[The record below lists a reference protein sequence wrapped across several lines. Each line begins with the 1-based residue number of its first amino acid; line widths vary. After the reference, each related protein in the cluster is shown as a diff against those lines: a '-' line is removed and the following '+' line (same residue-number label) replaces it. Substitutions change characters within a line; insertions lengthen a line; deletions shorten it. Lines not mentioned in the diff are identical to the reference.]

1 MWAHGFLLVGG
12 EKMSKTKLTGIHPF
26 ELIDHFGVDAYR
38 YYFMREIQ
46 FGGDGNFSWESMVE
60 RYNAD
65 LANDFGNLA
74 SRVLAMTA
82 SYFEGAVPPRP
93 AEPGPEARL
102 AETAARVAAAMD
114 EDVRAMRITESL
126 TTAWDL
132 IKDANRWLVEVEPR
146 GRWPRTRTGG
156 RSWSAPSTRA
166 WRCCGSWRS
175 CCSRSCRPR
184 RARCGRRWGCPGR
197 SRTSD

>member
-1 MWAHGFLLVGG
+1 MLMAAGIEPPTQVWAHGFLLVGG

-46 FGGDGNFSWESMVE
+46 FGGDGSFSWESMLE

-82 SYFEGAVPPRP
+82 VLFRRGGTRRGL
-93 AEPGPEARL
+93 AEPGPEAPAGRKRPS
-102 AETAARVAAAMD
+102 EWPNAMD
-114 EDVRAMRITESL
+114 EHVAGHADL
-126 TTAWDL
+126 TGIARRGVG
-132 IKDANRWLVEVEPR
+132 AHQGRQPVAGR
-146 GRWPRTRTGG
+146 GRAVEGGQGPGRGG
-156 RSWSAPSTRA
+156 RSSSGPSTRA
-166 WRCCGSWRS
+166 SRCCGSWRS
-175 CCSRSCRPR
+175 
-184 RARCGRRWGCPGR
+184 
-197 SRTSD
+197 